1 MYEIRRKV
9 LSKNPR
15 DVEEGLDEMKYI
27 LSGYKDGEE
36 LEKTD
41 FKLIAGIYKDD
52 PFGMDEPFEL
62 SDSESSSN
70 FDNNQRKS
78 EDNKSVDN

>member
-1 MYEIRRKV
+1 
-9 LSKNPR
+9 
-15 DVEEGLDEMKYI
+15 MKYI
-27 LSGYKDGEE
+27 LSGYKDGDE

-52 PFGMDEPFEL
+52 PFGMDEPLKL

-70 FDNNQRKS
+70 SDINQIKS
-78 EDNKSVDN
+78 EDNKSVEN